1 MQVAAFFCPYTRLSR
16 RFDVK
21 IALLALAG
29 AAVVLTPI
37 TAEARHY
44 SNAVKCTKWRHGKCV
59 AWHRMTRAQ
68 ARRYAVGHV
77 FGPTYTYT
85 EFSALPHPYVERY
98 HLTPDG
104 RYVRMGNTL
113 YVVDPGS
120 YAVTR
125 VITIP

>member
-1 MQVAAFFCPYTRLSR
+1 M
-16 RFDVK
+16 K

-37 TAEARHY
+37 AADARHY
-44 SNAVKCTKWRHGKCV
+44 TNAVKSTKYRHGKCV

-68 ARRYAVGHV
+68 VRRYTVGYV

-85 EFSALPHPYVERY
+85 ELSTLPPPFVERY
-98 HLTPDG
+98 HLASDV
-104 RYVRMGNTL
+104 RYVRIGDTL
-113 YVVDPGS
+113 YVVDPSS